1 MSNKSVQNK
10 LLLLM
15 LMRLLNEVGA
25 VLTNVL
31 EPSWSGWSFWSNCT
45 VSCGFGTM
53 SRTRECSGILCNGN
67 SIDIVTCYGNE
78 TCTGLQSG
86 WSNWSIWSSC
96 TVSCDNGTMTRVR
109 VCLGLSSSC
118 VGNTVEIANC
128 YSNITCSGLQLGWS
142 EWSLWSLCNAS
153 CGNGT
158 MGRIRVCLDVAN
170 SCLGDSTEVASCYN
184 NKTCL
189 GLGWSEWNFWSLC
202 DVSCGNGTMSRVR
215 LCLDV
220 MNSCIG
226 NSIEVASCYN
236 NTTCLGLQLGWSEW
250 SFWSLC
256 DVSCGNGT
264 MSRGRLCLDVMN
276 PCIGNSIELAS
287 CYNNITCL
295 GLQLGWSEW
304 SFWSLCDV
312 SCGNGTMSR
321 GRLCLD
327 VMNPCVGNSIE
338 VASCYNNITCLGL
351 QLGWSEWSLW
361 SICDVSCG
369 NGTMSRVR
377 LCLDVIN
384 PCIGNSI
391 EVASCYNNITCLG
404 LHLGWSEWSF
414 WSLCNVSCGN
424 GTMSRLRI
432 CLDVINPCIGNSIEV
447 ASCYNNITCLGLQL
461 GWSEWSFWSLCD
473 VSCGNGTMSRL
484 RLCLDVI
491 NPCIGNSIEVASC
504 YNNITC
510 LGLQLGWSEWSFWSL
525 CDVSCGNGT
534 MSRLRLCLD
543 VINPCVGNSIEV
555 ASCYNNITCL
565 GLQLGWSE
573 WSVWSLCDVTC
584 GNGTMSRLRLCLDV
598 MYPCFGN
605 SIEVASCYS
614 NLTCLGLQL
623 GWSEWSFWSLC
634 DVSCGNGT
642 MSRLRLCL
650 DIMYPCVGNSIEV
663 ASCYNNITCLV
674 QCDLLSQI
682 EKYVIVPI
690 NILQNATFD
699 IVFMLQNIDLKCVD
713 TSALNINNN
722 IGSSALSLQ
731 LELDFGD
738 DTSQVGFNNKCINSS
753 NDYTFSHSFKGCGN
767 YTIKYKIKFCNAME
781 SFINVE
787 IINYVKVTVFCLMS
801 PIQMVTDLISD
812 IHQNFVLPLNK
823 ELSLLISQNIGSYI
837 KYAIDWGDGSE
848 VQLIDQ
854 SQNKNPLPFVLS
866 HTYKNGGNYTAVLE
880 ANNTLQ
886 VTNIKIF
893 VKILNCSFPKV
904 TFQYGSKN
912 NPLRIV
918 NTNKDFVAN
927 VDESDNVC
935 LPSNISVIWILTGDN
950 ITSKSQG
957 TLANNRIVYSLG
969 SYLDF
974 GTYVLSLL
982 FTYNMLTTIY
992 VSYFMI
998 VNLPMLIEID
1008 NGAFR
1013 TVAYK
1018 QIQGVNNLFPNFTIS
1033 ALVSSGGSLPTIEY
1047 QRLVYKWKCRVKN
1060 TSLNKLNSQKVINST
1075 FENSTC
1081 FNESWMDIT
1090 VGGPELVFSTKM
1102 FIEEVTY
1109 QFQVIGTNLVGKYLQ
1124 SSSFVQEIVFGSGDL
1139 PNGQIN
1145 CITNCAAKLN
1155 IKEKIVFMFL
1165 SLKIIGLSFAWEV
1178 LNDYDEW
1185 PEELLHKNSTATG
1198 FTGSYLVINP
1208 DTLLVSKNYNFI
1220 LTVGYI
1226 GSPNKASFKIKKQTS
1241 SVPVPGTCFV
1251 SPQVGYAVTTKFKL
1265 ICQDWT
1271 DNENSILRYEF
1282 FYDNGVAEKY
1292 IMTGNGDISYPLLNA
1307 KSPNDPFLVDFV
1319 LGPGNLNKNFSA
1331 RIYVR
1336 VVGIYKAY
1344 TQYPDIFIQVLPFP
1358 NNVLNV
1364 IANASIPD
1372 ATTFSSFLHAVSNVL
1387 NHNSN
1392 AVKML
1397 NPKIIDNITGFTDV
1411 NDEIVLKKQ
1420 DMLVQQQAV
1429 RTKVVHLLSMTPL
1442 NSLTDIKDVGDAL
1455 AIVLTVPEEL
1465 TSQTKANAVDII
1477 TNMSSLLTEKNVKD
1491 VGPHLYDQITQPFVA
1506 SISHLFSGLANSD
1519 GIAEAVQSLNSTFAP
1534 GYISKQENNNS
1545 QIVLKLIQSMDKY
1558 FDGLQY
1564 HITNDED
1571 PTVGDTPAFK
1581 FFLKKVYGFYSGNIS
1596 TGSSEESDDEHS
1608 GFSIFNLTSILNES
1622 TKYSS
1627 VVIKNLNIRSQPFTW
1642 DSERSKNIA
1651 SESQILYLSAT
1662 TGQKIEVKNLS
1673 TTVNI
1678 SIKNIPQKMNGRNIS
1693 LPMPYD
1699 VQTSLLEL
1707 PSSECSLMMKFSPLN
1722 DPLNKTNLIIY
1733 IQYGKV
1739 PTINDFDIKLNISAR
1754 DGTDLIIGNN
1764 TPHTNLSLNIQRS
1777 QKYRLLKDGSIILW
1791 DFNNSTY
1798 SFLNKTFLH
1807 LSYFYVGPMPEKTL
1821 ELNPYTLDGKEYYG
1835 TYLYEMKSFCLECN
1849 YWNEN
1854 TNKWMSDGC
1863 EIGVCPLLDNHP
1875 RDHYLYQIKVDTGNR
1890 INSGT
1895 KSNIFFTVTGD
1906 IGDSGVRRLKD
1917 SVREC
1922 FQRSS
1927 CDIFIMTTESSLGD
1941 LNYIRLWHDNSGGG
1955 WYLNTIVITDLQTE
1969 KQFLFIGH
1977 RWIAVDQGMCTLDC
1991 VIPVASDEESKSF
2004 TFVYSSKVEHNLTDE
2019 HLWFSIFTRPPRSN
2033 FTRCQRLTVAVSL
2046 LLTSMMVS
2054 TMFYG
2059 KEGKNPN
2066 PAAENKSVFSFTK
2079 TQIFVVLISTVIK
2092 FPVHLLFLKFFRSI
2106 RPLEITSNSFNDDS
2120 SFNESSSEQLSSE
2133 FIPLSKRRSIH
2144 LSKNA
2149 LTIIITE
2156 DKPVK
2161 KKKFFLPHW
2170 CLYVAWFLCVG
2181 NIFVCVVIIVLY
2193 GMKFGN
2199 ATSLNWLASVTID
2212 FTKEILLVE
2221 PIKIFILAIF
2231 VAAVVKKVNEEE
2243 SEFEN
2248 FGKKLAHDEHW
2259 LYKLKNEPTIYDLE
2273 SIKLQPLDSLTLK
2286 KMKELRFKKLK
2297 MVDLTLE
2304 IFIYAFY
2311 AALVFF
2317 IGYSTN
2323 ENVAYYQNRNIEEL
2337 FNLKLRGVPLEIDNF
2352 KIYDRIQS
2360 TQDFWPWME
2369 EFFIQQVF
2377 PEPWFNL
2384 SEFYAN
2390 SDKKNF
2396 PGKIFLNDLNSK
2408 IVNGIRIRQLRVQP
2422 NSCIKAKSVAEFFKI
2437 DCLSS
2442 YNSAV
2447 EETQDFDFNWTRPI
2461 KYKSPIN
2468 PFTMPWRYQTWQE
2481 LDGYPYRTDLDTYYG
2496 GGYAV
2501 EIFPKWNNKAI
2512 LDRMK
2517 ELRWIDRRTRAIII
2531 EYALFNAATN
2541 YFTMATIFLEFPAS
2555 GGVVPSFTVL
2565 TFKLYIS
2572 LTGSKAILGSHIIF
2586 VLMTILFAV
2595 RECRLLLRTG
2605 IKYFIE
2611 FWNLVEA
2618 VLVILSVIAVGIFFF
2633 KNHLAKD
2640 LLERMTDKKP
2650 QNFINFQFASYWNL
2664 AYVYVVALIVFFVTL
2679 KLIKLLRFNQRV
2691 SMLSS
2696 TLNVAWYPLSMFGII
2711 FFIILCSVIT
2721 TSSIVF
2727 GPLLAGYQNYFK
2739 AIGSIVSL
2747 LLGKFSYNQF
2757 EKANSVLGPIF
2768 FFGFNFVVLWVVMNI
2783 FVSILNDAFSTVR
2796 EDIQNKANEY
2806 EMVDFILDHFKG
2818 WFGWR
2823 VPKMAVSTNQ
2833 YNNVQRSEPNDCLPT
2848 NSKIKFQMNKNQ
2860 SIKFNKASKP
2870 THAVEL
2876 KNSIS
2881 KRISKLSK
2889 YDHLLQVKEFN
2900 SNENGLLE
2908 KFNSCIN
2915 LVYKSKV

>member
-1 MSNKSVQNK
+1 MPNKSIRNK
-10 LLLLM
+10 LILLM
-15 LMRLLNEVGA
+15 LMCMLNDVSTG
-25 VLTNVL
+25 LTNVL
-31 EPSWSGWSFWSNCT
+31 ESTWSNWSFWSNCT

-53 SRTRECSGILCNGN
+53 SRTRVCSGLLCNGN
-67 SIDIVTCYGNE
+67 SIDIVSCYGNQ
-78 TCTGLQSG
+78 TCTGMQSG

-96 TVSCDNGTMTRVR
+96 TVSCDNGTMTRIR
-109 VCLGLSSSC
+109 LCLDLSSSC
-118 VGNTVEIANC
+118 VGNTIETANC
-128 YSNITCSGLQLGWS
+128 YSNVTCSGLQLGWS
-142 EWSLWSLCNAS
+142 EWSLWSLCNVS

-158 MGRIRVCLDVAN
+158 VSRIRECLDVVN
-170 SCLGDSTEVASCYN
+170 PCVGDSIDEASCYN
-184 NKTCL
+184 NETCL
-189 GLGWSEWNFWSLC
+189 GVELGWSEWSFWSLC

-220 MNSCIG
+220 MNPCIG
-226 NSIEVASCYN
+226 NSIEVTSCYN
-236 NTTCLGLQLGWSEW
+236 STTCLGLQLGWSEW

-276 PCIGNSIELAS
+276 PCIGNSIEVAS
-287 CYNNITCL
+287 CYINITCL

-312 SCGNGTMSR
+312 SCGNGTLSR
-321 GRLCLD
+321 VRLCLD
-327 VMNPCVGNSIE
+327 VMNSCVGNSIE
-338 VASCYNNITCLGL
+338 VASCYNNITCSGL
-351 QLGWSEWSLW
+351 QLGWSEWSFW
-361 SICDVSCG
+361 SFCNVSCG

-377 LCLDVIN
+377 LCLDV
-384 PCIGNSI
+384 
-391 EVASCYNNITCLG
+391 
-404 LHLGWSEWSF
+404 
-414 WSLCNVSCGN
+414 
-424 GTMSRLRI
+424 M
-432 CLDVINPCIGNSIEV
+432 NPCIGNSIEV

-473 VSCGNGTMSRL
+473 VSCGNGTMSRV
-484 RLCLDVI
+484 RLCLDLI
-491 NPCIGNSIEVASC
+491 NPCMGNNIEVASC

-534 MSRLRLCLD
+534 MSRVRLCLD
-543 VINPCVGNSIEV
+543 VMNPCMGNSIEV

-565 GLQLGWSE
+565 
-573 WSVWSLCDVTC
+573 
-584 GNGTMSRLRLCLDV
+584 
-598 MYPCFGN
+598 
-605 SIEVASCYS
+605 A
-614 NLTCLGLQL
+614 
-623 GWSEWSFWSLC
+623 
-634 DVSCGNGT
+634 
-642 MSRLRLCL
+642 
-650 DIMYPCVGNSIEV
+650 
-663 ASCYNNITCLV
+663 

-682 EKYVIVPI
+682 EKCVIVPI

-699 IVFMLQNIDLKCVD
+699 IVFMLQNMDFKCID

-722 IGSSALSLQ
+722 IDTSVLSLQ

-738 DTSQVGFNNKCINSS
+738 DTSKVGFKNCVNSS
-753 NDYTFSHSFKGCGN
+753 NEYTFSHSFKDCGN
-767 YTIKYKIKFCNAME
+767 YTIKYIIKSCNAMG

-801 PIQMVTDLISD
+801 PIKMVTDLISD
-812 IHQNFVLPLNK
+812 LNQNFVLPLNK
-823 ELSLLISQNIGSYI
+823 ELSLLISQDLGSYI
-837 KYAIDWGDGSE
+837 KYAIDWGDSV

-866 HTYKNGGNYTAVLE
+866 HTYKNAGNYTAVLE

-904 TFQYGSKN
+904 TFQYGSKD

-927 VDESDNVC
+927 VDESDNAC

-957 TLANNRIVYSLG
+957 TLSNNRIVYSLG
-969 SYLDF
+969 SNLDF
-974 GTYVLSLL
+974 GTYILSLL
-982 FTYNMLTTIY
+982 FTYNMLTTIH

-998 VNLPMLIEID
+998 VNLPILIEID

-1018 QIQGVNNLFPNFTIS
+1018 QKQSVNNFFPNFTIS
-1033 ALVSSGGSLPTIEY
+1033 ALVSSGGSLPTIEH

-1060 TSLNKLNSQKVINST
+1060 TSLTLNKLNSQKAINST

-1090 VGGPELVFSTKM
+1090 VDGPELVFSTKM

-1124 SSSFVQEIVFGSGDL
+1124 SSSFIQEIVFRSGDL

-1155 IKEKIVFMFL
+1155 TKEKTVFMFS
-1165 SLKIIGLSFAWEV
+1165 SLKIIGISFTWEV

-1185 PEELLHKNSTATG
+1185 PKELQHKNSTATG
-1198 FTGSYLVINP
+1198 FSGSYLVINP
-1208 DTLLVSKNYNFI
+1208 DTLLISKNYYFV
-1220 LTVGYI
+1220 LTVGYV
-1226 GSPNKASFKIKKQTS
+1226 GSSNKASFKIKKQTS
-1241 SVPVPGTCFV
+1241 SVPIPGSCFV
-1251 SPQVGYAVTTKFKL
+1251 SPQIGYAVITRFKL

-1282 FYDNGVAEKY
+1282 FYDSGVAEKY

-1307 KSPNDPFLVDFV
+1307 KSPNDPLLVDFV

-1364 IANASIPD
+1364 IANAGIPD
-1372 ATTFSSFLHAVSNVL
+1372 TTTFSSFLHAVSNVL

-1397 NPKIIDNITGFTDV
+1397 SPKTIDNITGFTDV
-1411 NDEIVLKKQ
+1411 NNEIVLKKE
-1420 DMLVQQQAV
+1420 DMLVQQQSV
-1429 RTKVVHLLSMTPL
+1429 RTKVVHLLSKTPL
-1442 NSLTDIKDVGDAL
+1442 SSLTDIKNVGDAL

-1465 TSQTKANAVDII
+1465 TSQTKTNAVDII
-1477 TNMSSLLTEKNVKD
+1477 TNMSSLLTEKNIKD

-1519 GIAEAVQSLNSTFAP
+1519 GIVEPVESLNSTFAP

-1545 QIVLKLIQSMDKY
+1545 QLVLKLIQSMDKY

-1564 HITNDED
+1564 HIANDED
-1571 PTVGDTPAFK
+1571 PTIGDTPAFK
-1581 FFLKKVYGFYSGNIS
+1581 FFLKKVYGIYSGNIS
-1596 TGSSEESDDEHS
+1596 TGSSEENNDEHS
-1608 GFSIFNLTSILNES
+1608 GFSIFNLTSFLNES

-1642 DSERSKNIA
+1642 DSERSKNIV

-1673 TTVNI
+1673 STVNI

-1693 LPMPYD
+1693 LSMPYD

-1722 DPLNKTNLIIY
+1722 DPQNKTNLIVY

-1739 PTINDFDIKLNISAR
+1739 PTNDDYDIKLNISTR

-1764 TPHTNLSLNIQRS
+1764 TPRSNFSINIQRS
-1777 QKYRLLKDGSIILW
+1777 QKCRLLKDGSIILW
-1791 DFNNSTY
+1791 DFHNSTY

-1807 LSYFYVGPMPEKTL
+1807 LSYFYVGPMPEKIL
-1821 ELNPYTLDGKEYYG
+1821 EFNPYTLDGKEYYG

-1854 TNKWMSDGC
+1854 ANKWMSDGC
-1863 EIGVCPLLDNHP
+1863 ELDVFTTSFLLTKCKCNHLTAFGGFFVAPNALPKPSLALLKTGYVLLVTVTVVILLWIVGLVWSRRMDESDASKIGVCPLLDNHP

-1890 INSGT
+1890 RNSGT

-1906 IGDSGVRRLKD
+1906 ISDSGIRRLKD

-1927 CDIFIMTTESSLGD
+1927 CDIFIMTTQSSLGD
-1941 LNYIRLWHDNSGGG
+1941 LSYIRLWHDNSGGG

-1991 VIPVASDEESKSF
+1991 IIPVASAEESKSF
-2004 TFVYSSKVEHNLTDE
+2004 TFVYTSKVERNLTDE

-2059 KEGKNPN
+2059 KEGENPN
-2066 PAAENKSVFSFTK
+2066 PATENKSVFSFTK

-2106 RPLEITSNSFNDDS
+2106 RPLEITSNSFIDDS
-2120 SFNESSSEQLSSE
+2120 SVNESSSEQLSSE
-2133 FIPLSKRRSIH
+2133 FIPLSKRKSIH
-2144 LSKNA
+2144 LSKTT

-2156 DKPVK
+2156 DKPLK
-2161 KKKFFLPHW
+2161 KKKFLLPHW

-2199 ATSLNWLASVTID
+2199 ATSLNWLASITID
-2212 FTKEILLVE
+2212 FTKEILLIE

-2231 VAAVVKKVNEEE
+2231 VAVVVKEVNEEE
-2243 SEFEN
+2243 TEFEN
-2248 FGKKLAHDEHW
+2248 RGKKLAHDEHW
-2259 LYKLKNEPTIYDLE
+2259 LYKLKNEPTIYDME

-2286 KMKELRFKKLK
+2286 KMKELKIKKLK
-2297 MVDLTLE
+2297 MTALIQE
-2304 IFIYAFY
+2304 MFIYAFY

-2317 IGYSTN
+2317 ISYSTN
-2323 ENVAYYQNRNIEEL
+2323 ENVACYQNRNIEEL
-2337 FNLKLRGVPLEIDNF
+2337 FNLKLRGVPMEIDNF
-2352 KIYDRIQS
+2352 KVYDRIQS

-2369 EFFIQQVF
+2369 EYFIQQVF

-2390 SDKKNF
+2390 SDKKDF
-2396 PGKIFLNDLNSK
+2396 PGKLFLNDLNSK

-2422 NSCIKAKSVAEFFKI
+2422 NSCIKANLVAEFFKI

-2461 KYKSPIN
+2461 KYKSAIN
-2468 PFTMPWRYQTWQE
+2468 PFTMPWRYQTWKE

-2512 LDRMK
+2512 LDRLK
-2517 ELRWIDRRTRAIII
+2517 ELRWIDRRTRAVII

-2555 GGVVPSFTVL
+2555 GGVVPRFTVL

-2572 LTGSKAILGSHIIF
+2572 LTGSKAVLGSHIIF

-2605 IKYFIE
+2605 IKYFVE

-2618 VLVILSVIAVGIFFF
+2618 VLVILSVIAVGFFFF
-2633 KNHLAKD
+2633 KNHLAKV
-2640 LLERMTDKKP
+2640 LLERITDKKP
-2650 QNFINFQFASYWNL
+2650 QTFINFQFASYWNL

-2679 KLIKLLRFNQRV
+2679 KFIKLLRFNQRV

-2696 TLNVAWYPLSMFGII
+2696 TLNVAWYPFSMFGII

-2721 TSSIVF
+2721 TASIVF
-2727 GPLLAGYQNYFK
+2727 GPLLEGYQNYFK

-2747 LLGKFSYNQF
+2747 LLGKFSYYQF

-2768 FFGFNFVVLWVVMNI
+2768 FFGFNFIVLWIVMNI
-2783 FVSILNDAFSTVR
+2783 FVSILNDAFSIVR

-2806 EMVDFILDHFKG
+2806 EMVEFVLDHFKG

-2823 VPKMAVSTNQ
+2823 VPKMVVSTNQ
-2833 YNNVQRSEPNDCLPT
+2833 YNNVHRSESNDYLPT
-2848 NSKIKFQMNKNQ
+2848 NSKNKSEINKNQ
-2860 SIKFNKASKP
+2860 SIKYNEASKP
-2870 THAVEL
+2870 IHAVEF

-2881 KRISKLSK
+2881 KRILKLSK
-2889 YDHLLQVKEFN
+2889 YDHLLQERELN

-2908 KFNSCIN
+2908 KFNSCM
-2915 LVYKSKV
+2915 KSLTAA